1 MKEFVKRFFIS
12 ENGEID
18 WVKLCETYPEFEKL
32 KKVPQSPKWH
42 AEGNAFIHTQ
52 NVYNEMLKIAE
63 RERIKVIENPVTFEN
78 IWGEVVLIPLAEDEV
93 KRDVRFYLSLLIAL
107 FHDIGKGDCIIEDGK
122 CLSHG
127 HEEKS
132 AKIAKR
138 LTWDM
143 PAEYKLYFYETIK
156 WHDFRIRFYELKPKR
171 QYSEIKKIL
180 NIQKRN
186 RIKKLHNIS
195 FINLLEYIWEADIN
209 GSISEIKDDI
219 NKIKND
225 INNIMNDIVIDEV
238 KKIYVLCG
246 LPGSGKNHYYDEF
259 LSSYPS
265 VSRDDIRI
273 SLGIKDGMGTEEE
286 EKKVTEVEEMMIN
299 THIELRKTFV
309 INNTNLKMLYRQKI
323 YDIARKNGY
332 KVELIYIERPLK
344 EIKKVRSGD
353 RWEKVINRMI
363 EGMDYPTPN
372 ECDIVNYFIQ

>member
-1 MKEFVKRFFIS
+1 MKKFVKKFFIS

-32 KKVPQSPKWH
+32 KTVPQSPKWH

-52 NVYNEMLKIAE
+52 NVYNEMLKISE
-63 RERIKVIENPVTFEN
+63 RERRKVIENPVTIKN
-78 IWGEVVLIPLAEDEV
+78 IWGETVVIPLSEDDV
-93 KRDVRFYLSLLIAL
+93 KRDDRYYLSLLIAL
-107 FHDIGKGDCIIEDGK
+107 FHDVGKGDCVIEDGK

-127 HEEKS
+127 HEAKS

-156 WHDFRIRFYELKPKR
+156 WHDFRYHFYELKPKK
-171 QYSEIKKIL
+171 QYSEVRKIF
-180 NIQKRN
+180 NIQN
-186 RIKKLHNIS
+186 SNSIKKLRNIS
-195 FINLLEYIWEADIN
+195 FINLLECIWEADIN

-225 INNIMNDIVIDEV
+225 INNIMNDIVIDKD
-238 KKIYVLCG
+238 KKVYVLCG

-273 SLGIKDGMGTEEE
+273 SLGIKDGMGSEEE

-309 INNTNLKMLYRQKI
+309 VNNTNLKLEYRQKI

-332 KVELIYIERPLK
+332 KVELIYIERPLDVIK
-344 EIKKVRSGD
+344 EVRSGE

-363 EGMDYPTPN
+363 DGMDYPTPN
-372 ECDIVNYFIQ
+372 ECDIVKYFIY

>member
-12 ENGEID
+12 ENGEIN
-18 WVKLCETYPEFEKL
+18 WIKLCETYSEFEKL
-32 KKVPQSPKWH
+32 KNVPQSPKWH

-52 NVYNEMLKIAE
+52 NVYNEMLKILL
-63 RERIKVIENPVTFEN
+63 RENVT
-78 IWGEVVLIPLAEDEV
+78 D
-93 KRDVRFYLSLLIAL
+93 DTTFYLSLLIAL
-107 FHDIGKGDCIIEDGK
+107 FHDVGKGNCIVEDGK
-122 CLSHG
+122 CLSQG

-132 AKIAKR
+132 VKIARK

-143 PAEYKLYFYETIK
+143 PPRYKLFFYEVIR
-156 WHDFRIRFYELKPKR
+156 WHDFRFRFYELKSKK
-171 QYSEIKKIL
+171 QYSEVRKIF
-180 NIQKRN
+180 NIQN
-186 RIKKLHNIS
+186 SNSIKKLRNIS
-195 FINLLEYIWEADIN
+195 FINLLECIWEADIN

-225 INNIMNDIVIDEV
+225 INNIMNDIVIDEI

-299 THIELRKTFV
+299 THIEQRRTFV
-309 INNTNLKMLYRQKI
+309 INDTNLKILYRQKI

-332 KVELIYIERPLK
+332 KVELIYIERPLE
-344 EIKKVRSGD
+344 EIKKVRNGD

-372 ECDIVNYFIQ
+372 ECDMVRYII